1 MLLCCYGMHEVAS
14 AVLSHSQQ
22 IAAYVIFLA
31 SYLVFAIG
39 KFPGLKIDRP
49 GAAIIGAVAMIAA
62 RVVRPVDALH
72 FIDFPTLVLLFSM
85 MLIVGNLHLVG
96 FFEWNA
102 ELVLQRL
109 HPSQLLPAVIFTAGI
124 LSAFFVNDIVCLVV
138 VPLVLSITKKMGLRP
153 IPYLLAVATAS
164 NIGSVATITGN
175 PQNMLIGSFSGI
187 SYRQFILHLGPVA
200 IIGLFL
206 DWAVLHWLSVR
217 DLGKMIRAEDGIP
230 LPALDLSRIRK
241 PAVVVTIVVIGFFTG
256 VPPAMMA
263 ALGAAALLIT
273 RTIEPRKL
281 YKEVD
286 WGLLVF
292 FIGLFLIVGGAE
304 NAGIVGKLLEIAE
317 HLNLQHPASFVVT
330 VTALSNIVS
339 NVPAV
344 MLLKSLIPGFADPH
358 TAWLSLAMAST
369 LAGNLTITGS
379 VANIIVVESARP
391 EIEIGFWDYFRV
403 GLPITVATLIVGSMW
418 LAWVR

>member
-1 MLLCCYGMHEVAS
+1 MHEVAS

-124 LSAFFVNDIVCLVV
+124 LSAFFVNDIVCLVM